1 MHLRTTLFTNI
12 SLIMSCNIIRK
23 NIKQLFNVQRNNI
36 LAF

>member
-1 MHLRTTLFTNI
+1 MHLRITLFTN
-12 SLIMSCNIIRK
+12 IMSCNIIRK